1 MRRSLAVAM
10 ISQCALGVCGR
21 QVQAAVGVV
30 EIILDGNACDD
41 VLAFFSKSEENDEE
55 VAR

>member
-1 MRRSLAVAM
+1 M